1 MKSKQNDFVKKDL
14 PLIDQ
19 LGFEKKHIGGLKIKI
34 LGRYMHFSDPEITSS
49 KK

>member
-19 LGFEKKHIGGLKIKI
+19 LGFEKTYWWTKNQNFG
-34 LGRYMHFSDPEITSS
+34 EIYALFRS
-49 KK
+49 

>member
-19 LGFEKKHIGGLKIKI
+19 LGFEKKTYWWTKNQNFG
-34 LGRYMHFSDPEITSS
+34 EIYALFRS
-49 KK
+49 